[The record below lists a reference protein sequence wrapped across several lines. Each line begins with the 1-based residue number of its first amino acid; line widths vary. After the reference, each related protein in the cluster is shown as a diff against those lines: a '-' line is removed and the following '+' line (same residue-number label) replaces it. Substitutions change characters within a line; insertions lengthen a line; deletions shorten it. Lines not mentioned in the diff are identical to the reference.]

1 MSPQRI
7 SRIVISLTALLSANV
22 PLGGADAAKPN
33 VLIILADDLGYGD
46 VQCYNPERGKIRT
59 PHLDRLAREG
69 MRFTDGHSSAAA
81 CTPSRYALLTGRS
94 EVRNRMEGVGVFGGF
109 GGPPLIPSTRLTI
122 ASLARQH
129 GYRTVCIG
137 KWHLGWEW
145 PISRAERALLG
156 LRTLNNLGSD
166 YATPSVTADQLALWQ
181 KIFAQ
186 PIPGG
191 PTTVGFDHY
200 FGVDVPAWPPFCYMN
215 DDRTVGVP
223 SRFLPAAELPR
234 DFSIAA
240 CQGPAVEDWSF
251 VTVLPELVR
260 HAVRTIATAADS
272 TRPFL
277 LYLPLPSP
285 HGPWSVSDEWRG
297 KSGLGL
303 YGDWVAQTDDAVGQ
317 ILRALEASGAA
328 RNTLVLFSS
337 DNGFADPGAADLI
350 RQGHY
355 PSGPLRGYKAS
366 PYEGGHRVP
375 FIVRWPGV
383 VQPGRVCGQLVQQ
396 TDLLA
401 TLADIFGTRLQ
412 DDAGEDS
419 FCFLPLLNGE
429 DRPIRPHTIN
439 SSGQGAYA
447 LRHGD
452 WKLILDT
459 AGKLAAEVQLYNLAD
474 DLGETT
480 DLAAAQPARVASMR
494 TLLLKLVH
502 DGRSTP
508 GLVQPNDG
516 KLVRFRPAN

>member
-1 MSPQRI
+1 LRL
-7 SRIVISLTALLSANV
+7 SLSLAALLAVIASR
-22 PLGGADAAKPN
+22 GEADQPKPN
-33 VLIILADDLGYGD
+33 VVVILADDLGYGD

-81 CTPSRYALLTGRS
+81 CTPTRYSLLTGRYD
-94 EVRNRMEGVGVFGGF
+94 VRNRMEGVGVFGGF
-109 GGPPLIPSTRLTI
+109 GGPPLIPPTRLTI
-122 ASLARQH
+122 ASLAKQN
-129 GYRTVCIG
+129 GYRTACIG

-145 PISRAERALLG
+145 PIERAERTLLG
-156 LRTLNNLGSD
+156 LQTLNKLGND
-166 YATPSVTADQLALWQ
+166 YKTPAVTAEHLAAWR

-186 PIPGG
+186 PIASG
-191 PTTVGFDHY
+191 PTTLGFDHY
-200 FGVDVPAWPPFCYMN
+200 FGVDVPAWPPFCYIE

-240 CQGPAVEDWSF
+240 CQGPAMANWNF
-251 VTVLPELVR
+251 VAVLPELVR
-260 HAVRTIATAADS
+260 RTCATIATLAAS
-272 TRPFL
+272 GHPFL

-297 KSGLGL
+297 RSGLGV
-303 YGDWVAQTDDAVGQ
+303 YADWVMQTDDAVGT

-328 RNTLVLFSS
+328 RHTLVLFTS
-337 DNGFADPGAADLI
+337 DNGFADPGAAELI

-383 VQPGRVCGQLVQQ
+383 VQPGRVCRQLVQQ

-401 TLADIFGTRLQ
+401 TLADIFGSQLPAN
-412 DDAGEDS
+412 AGEDS
-419 FCFLPLLNGE
+419 YSFLPLLKGA
-429 DRPIRPHTIN
+429 DQPVRPHTLN
-439 SSGQGAYA
+439 SSGQGAYG
-447 LRHGD
+447 LRRGD
-452 WKLILDT
+452 WKFILDT
-459 AGKLAAEVQLYNLAD
+459 AGRLQSELQLYNLAD
-474 DLGETT
+474 DLAETN
-480 DLAAAQPARVASMR
+480 DLSAAQPGRVAEMR
-494 TLLLKLVH
+494 ALLMKLVR

-508 GLVQPNDG
+508 GVPQPNDG
-516 KLVRFRPAN
+516 GLKRFEPASRP